1 MTFKSLIL
9 INKISKEEF
18 LRNIETEDNTIK
30 QEETVYSSKRFNEIL
45 IQCYSDLIMN
55 DLELIYFVVFCE
67 HNSWIFLNAEHEKY
81 NLLNQIYLSCLV
93 IKVIF
98 LADT

>member
-9 INKISKEEF
+9 INKISKEY
-18 LRNIETEDNTIK
+18 LRNFEINDNPIK
-30 QEETVYSSKRFNEIL
+30 QEETENTSKRFNEIL